1 MKDHGLTEA
10 ERAELY
16 RLHRQQG
23 YDSKAADKI
32 KAILMLDKGYSQQEI
47 SEVLLRDEDT
57 ITRWKKTY
65 RDRKSLIAWLD
76 DEYTGY
82 SGKLTPEQLSQVN
95 TFVEA
100 NLIQSAETVQR
111 YILEQFQVPYTISG
125 IQALLHRLEF
135 VYKQTTQY
143 PSKMNPEN
151 QAWFKKMY
159 ELAEQNL
166 DKGSVTLFLDAV
178 HPRHNTHST
187 RVWVKKGQNKFIPA
201 NTGRKHLNING
212 AYNPYEPEVVI
223 HEDETVNAET
233 TLKLFQKILA
243 RYPDKETIYAI
254 RDNAPYYRSK
264 LVREFLRDSPIKLIP
279 LPTYSPNLNLIER
292 LWKLMRKKV
301 INLCFY
307 PTFAEFKE
315 AVLGFFENFDDH
327 KQEAMQF
334 VGTNLRL
341 IQPLAV

>member
-1 MKDHGLTEA
+1 MKGHGLTEA

-32 KAILMLDKGYSQQEI
+32 KAILMLDDGYTQQEI
-47 SEVLLRDEDT
+47 AKVLLRDEDT
-57 ITRWKKTY
+57 ITRWKRTY
-65 RDRKSLIAWLD
+65 RDKTSLMDWLE

-82 SGKLTPEQLSQVN
+82 SGKLTPEQLSQVEA
-95 TFVEA
+95 FVEA
-100 NLIQSAETVQR
+100 NLIQSAEAVQR
-111 YILEQFQVPYTISG
+111 YIREQFRVSYTVSG
-125 IQALLHRLEF
+125 VQALLHRLQF
-135 VYKQTTQY
+135 VYKQTTPY
-143 PSKMNPEN
+143 PSKMNPED
-151 QAWFKKMY
+151 QAWFKRMY
-159 ELAEQNL
+159 ELAEASLKQ
-166 DKGSVTLFLDAV
+166 DGVILFLDAV
-178 HPRHNTHST
+178 HPRHNTQSS
-187 RVWVKKGQNKFIPA
+187 RVWVKKGQSKLVPA

-212 AYNPYEPEVVI
+212 AYNPHQAEVVI

-243 RYPDKETIYAI
+243 RYPDKKTIYVI

-315 AVLGFFENFDDH
+315 AVLGFFENFEDH

-334 VGTNLRL
+334 VGTKLRL